1 MTTQWLEMQHIL
13 AGSLPSGH
21 YKVWIAPISGQVEE
35 KDGAPVLRLFAPT
48 DFVAKK
54 VRDRFWDVITEA
66 AAAVLEQEPVIIL
79 EVRPPAAKPSALG
92 PSAAPFGAPRK
103 SGERP
108 DGMPASVAAGQSG
121 ALRNPAQQ
129 VPSLPRRAVRAP
141 EACEEQ
147 LGLPL
152 LHARAQAFV
161 IDSRY
166 SFENYVV
173 GASNRF
179 AVAAA
184 KAVCDS
190 DMSMDSLFLASG
202 PGLGKTHL
210 VQAMGNTLCR
220 KSNRSQCRVE
230 YLPAEEFGARFVAA
244 LKAKDMER
252 FKARY
257 ASADVLLLED
267 VHFLQGKERMQAEV
281 LGIVKTLQSRGARVV
296 FSSSFAPR
304 DLKDM
309 DSQLASRFCS
319 GALAVIDAP
328 DFEMRKRLFGEKASL
343 HQVLLPEPVAD
354 LLASQIKAD
363 VRQIESCIQSL
374 ILKARVLNQRISLDM
389 AWEVLSQY
397 AAKQPAADIEGIIR
411 SVCQAFGLSVEQL
424 SSKSHKQEYVV
435 ARNAVFYLARKH
447 TELTLKE
454 IGRRLNRTHATVIKG
469 ISTLEREIARE
480 TPRGRQISVTLSL
493 VEKNSNL
500 SPAHSH

>member
-1 MTTQWLEMQHIL
+1 MQHIL

-66 AAAVLEQEPVIIL
+66 AAAVLEQEPAIIL
-79 EVRPPAAKPSALG
+79 EVRPPAVKSSSLG
-92 PSAAPFGAPRK
+92 PSAASFGVK
-103 SGERP
+103 SGETP
-108 DGMPASVAAGQSG
+108 GAMPSASAAAGQNG
-121 ALRNPAQQ
+121 VLQNPAKQAL
-129 VPSLPRRAVRAP
+129 SLPQRAFRAP
-141 EACEEQ
+141 HEAGEEQ

-173 GASNRF
+173 GASNQF

-190 DMSMDSLFLASG
+190 DLFMDSLFLASG

-220 KSNRSQCRVE
+220 KSNRSLCRVE

-500 SPAHSH
+500 SPARSH

>member
-1 MTTQWLEMQHIL
+1 MQHIL
-13 AGSLPSGH
+13 EGSLPSGH
-21 YKVWIAPISGQVEE
+21 YKVWIAPLSGRVEE

-54 VRDRFWDVITEA
+54 VRDRFLDVIQEA
-66 AAAVLEQEPVIIL
+66 ASAILEQEPSIIL
-79 EVRPPAAKPSALG
+79 DVEPHAAKPLSGG
-92 PSAAPFGAPRK
+92 PACMPFGAQR
-103 SGERP
+103 GV
-108 DGMPASVAAGQSG
+108 GMQSG
-121 ALRNPAQQ
+121 VSARSAFVPREEETPVTSPERDRARSGAAFGARGPA
-129 VPSLPRRAVRAP
+129 VS
-141 EACEEQ
+141 EQ

-152 LHARAQAFV
+152 LHTRAQAFV

-166 SFENYVV
+166 SFDNYIV
-173 GASNRF
+173 GASNQLAF
-179 AVAAA
+179 AAA
-184 KAVCDS
+184 QGVCDS
-190 DMSMDSLFLASG
+190 ALSMDSLFLASG

-220 KSNRSQCRVE
+220 KSNRTTCRVE

-244 LKAKDMER
+244 LKAKDMDR
-252 FKARY
+252 FKTRY

-319 GALAVIDAP
+319 GVLAVIDAP

-343 HQVLLPEPVAD
+343 HQVLLPDPVTD

-374 ILKARVLNQRISLDM
+374 ILKARLLNQQISLDM
-389 AWEVLSQY
+389 AWEVISQY
-397 AAKQPAADIEGIIR
+397 AAKQPSADIEGIIR
-411 SVCQAFGLSVEQL
+411 SVCQAFGLSAEQL
-424 SSKSHKQEYVV
+424 LSKSHKQEYVT

-500 SPAHSH
+500 LSAKSN

>member
-1 MTTQWLEMQHIL
+1 MQHIL
-13 AGSLPSGH
+13 EGSLPSGH
-21 YKVWIAPISGQVEE
+21 YKVWIAPLSGQVED

-54 VRDRFWDVITEA
+54 VRARFLDVIQEA
-66 AAAVLEQEPVIIL
+66 ATTVLEKEPAIII
-79 EVRPPAAKPSALG
+79 EVEPPASKVI
-92 PSAAPFGAPRK
+92 SAAPAVPFGVPRHGIRVPGSGPSIAP
-103 SGERP
+103 STYSEDSDACGLAEHSCS
-108 DGMPASVAAGQSG
+108 SVHAGVPG
-121 ALRNPAQQ
+121 A
-129 VPSLPRRAVRAP
+129 VVS
-141 EACEEQ
+141 EQ

-152 LHARAQAFV
+152 LHTRAQAFV

-166 SFENYVV
+166 SFANYVV
-173 GASNRF
+173 GASNQF
-179 AVAAA
+179 AFAAA
-184 KAVCDS
+184 QAVCDS
-190 DMSMDSLFLASG
+190 ALSMDSLFLASG

-210 VQAMGNTLCR
+210 VQAMGNTLCQ
-220 KSNRSQCRVE
+220 KSNRTSCRIE

-244 LKAKDMER
+244 LKAKDMDR
-252 FKARY
+252 FKTRY

-319 GALAVIDAP
+319 GVLAVIDTP
-328 DFEMRKRLFGEKASL
+328 DFEMRKRLFEEKASL
-343 HQVLLPEPVAD
+343 HQVLLPEPVTE

-374 ILKARVLNQRISLDM
+374 ILKARLLNQQINLDM
-389 AWEVLSQY
+389 AWEVISQY
-397 AAKQPAADIEGIIR
+397 AVQQPSADIEGIIR
-411 SVCQAFGLSVEQL
+411 SVCQAFGLSAEQL
-424 SSKSHKQEYVV
+424 LSKSHKQEYVT

-469 ISTLEREIARE
+469 ISTLEREMARE
-480 TPRGRQISVTLSL
+480 TPRGRQISVTISL

-500 SPAHSH
+500 APAYSN

>member
-1 MTTQWLEMQHIL
+1 M
-13 AGSLPSGH
+13 PSGH
-21 YKVWIAPISGQVEE
+21 YKVWIAPLSGRVED
-35 KDGAPVLRLFAPT
+35 KDGMTILRLFAPT
-48 DFVAKK
+48 GFVAEK
-54 VRDRFWDVITEA
+54 VKDRFLDVIQEA
-66 AAAVLEQEPVIIL
+66 AAAILEKEPAVIL
-79 EVRPPAAKPSALG
+79 EVEPHPSNRSSSGL
-92 PSAAPFGAPRK
+92 PSLPFGAPRPSQMRDDSLACGASAGNDSQVDSTRFNK
-103 SGERP
+103 VREP
-108 DGMPASVAAGQSG
+108 SVAVNFS
-121 ALRNPAQQ
+121 
-129 VPSLPRRAVRAP
+129 PSRSVVS
-141 EACEEQ
+141 EQ

-152 LHARAQAFV
+152 LHTRAQAFV

-166 SFENYVV
+166 SFDNYVV
-173 GASNRF
+173 GASNQLAF
-179 AVAAA
+179 AAA
-184 KAVCDS
+184 QAVCDTAL
-190 DMSMDSLFLASG
+190 SMDSLFLASG

-210 VQAMGNTLCR
+210 VQAMGNTLCQ
-220 KSNRSQCRVE
+220 KSNLATCRVE

-252 FKARY
+252 FKSRY

-319 GALAVIDAP
+319 GILALIDAP
-328 DFEMRKRLFGEKASL
+328 DFEMRRRLFGEKASL
-343 HQVLLPEPVAD
+343 HQVLLPDSVTD

-374 ILKARVLNQRISLDM
+374 IIKSRLLNQQISLDM
-389 AWEVLSQY
+389 AWEVISQY
-397 AAKQPAADIEGIIR
+397 AAKQPSADIEGIIR
-411 SVCQAFGLSVEQL
+411 SVCQAFGLSAEQL
-424 SSKSHKQEYVV
+424 LSKSHKQEYVT

-493 VEKNSNL
+493 VERNSNL
-500 SPAHSH
+500 LSTRSN